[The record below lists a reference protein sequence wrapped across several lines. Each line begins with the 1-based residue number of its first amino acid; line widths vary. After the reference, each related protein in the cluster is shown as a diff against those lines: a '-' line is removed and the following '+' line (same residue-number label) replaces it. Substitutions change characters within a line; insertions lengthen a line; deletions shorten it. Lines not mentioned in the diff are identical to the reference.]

1 LSHDTAAITLHAVH
15 ANYGPSEV
23 LRGITAV
30 VPHGRIT
37 AIVGANGAGKS
48 SLLNV
53 IAGVLP
59 AISGLVTTKGS
70 ERPAYVTQH
79 SEVSD
84 ALPITVRAT
93 VAMGRWAHRGPWRRL
108 TAKDRAVVE
117 DCLARLDI
125 TSIADR
131 KLGTLSGGQRQRA
144 LVAQGLAQQAGLLL
158 LDEPTAGL
166 DLHAR
171 TLIDEALTAA
181 CDEGVT
187 ILRVT
192 HDLAVANQAGHCLL
206 LRDGHLVG
214 EGLPS
219 SVLTPD
225 QVAKAWGVPPLGWS
239 RAIDLGRRKPGRLTA
254 VDLDRR

>member
-1 LSHDTAAITLHAVH
+1 
-15 ANYGPSEV
+15 V
-23 LRGITAV
+23 LRGITAA
-30 VPHGRIT
+30 VPNARIT

-59 AISGLVTTKGS
+59 TIAGSVTTTGS

-108 TAKDRAVVE
+108 TTKDRAVVE

-125 TSIADR
+125 TSIAAR
-131 KLGTLSGGQRQRA
+131 RLGTLSGGQRQRA
-144 LVAQGLAQQAGLLL
+144 LVAQGLAQQSGLLL

-166 DLHAR
+166 DPHAR
-171 TLIDEALTAA
+171 TLIDEALTATRN
-181 CDEGVT
+181 EGTTV
-187 ILRVT
+187 LRVT
-192 HDLAVANQAGHCLL
+192 HDLAVAGQADHCLL
-206 LRDGHLVG
+206 LRDGDLVA
-214 EGLPS
+214 EGPPS
-219 SVLTPD
+219 SVLTPE
-225 QVAKAWGVPPLGWS
+225 QVAEAWGLPPL
-239 RAIDLGRRKPGRLTA
+239 R
-254 VDLDRR
+254 